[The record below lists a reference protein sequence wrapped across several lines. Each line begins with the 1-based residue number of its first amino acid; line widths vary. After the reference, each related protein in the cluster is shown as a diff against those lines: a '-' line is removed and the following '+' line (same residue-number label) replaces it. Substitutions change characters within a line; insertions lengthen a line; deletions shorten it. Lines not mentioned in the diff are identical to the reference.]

1 MTNPDISCFENSV
14 DFDQLSFKL
23 TSLEV
28 SVDLDQ
34 LSFKL
39 TRSRGYIFFMLN
51 SIEHE
56 IHYAHK

>member
-1 MTNPDISCFENSV
+1 MWGCEHLRQNFVMNDKTPDISCF
-14 DFDQLSFKL
+14 KY
-23 TSLEV
+23 

-39 TRSRGYIFFMLN
+39 TRSRGYMFSMLN

-56 IHYAHK
+56 IYYAHKC